1 MNSRP
6 NRNESQSHP
15 GNSPDALSDPQRPST
30 RASGKPQR
38 PRVSAP
44 QPRPDDQAALCR
56 RGIVT
61 IPNPGQRAAV
71 NRGPLTSAPLS
82 LRSFIPPIAQQCA
95 TTRER
100 GKAILPPRQHPDV
113 ASKNPLHQ
121 KTGRSQRNLQ
131 RAGKAR
137 PARRRHCNRRALIK
151 AQKQMPLILCQP
163 LGARFPCPEPP
174 SRPRFEKRK
183 GRSDRWRQ
191 EACPVAVQFRNHG
204 RKNRTLRVHKLTPEP
219 YRRYDVRF
227 RCREG
232 VTGRNAAAGH
242 SGFLS

>member
-163 LGARFPCPEPP
+163 LGARFPAPNRLPDHASRSERVEATAGARKPAP
-174 SRPRFEKRK
+174 SQSSFAIME
-183 GRSDRWRQ
+183 GR
-191 EACPVAVQFRNHG
+191 
-204 RKNRTLRVHKLTPEP
+204 
-219 YRRYDVRF
+219 
-227 RCREG
+227 
-232 VTGRNAAAGH
+232 TGRCASTSSRQNLTADMMFA
-242 SGFLS
+242 SGAERG